1 MSWSSYNPET
11 THFDGLYFRVN
22 WSGKVDSVEVNSGLE
37 TSKVRLMYRVQ
48 GSPIQIKIQP
58 FRKPVKKFNSTDHM
72 PKRTQTF
79 KWSPAS
85 TVWRLYWERSRLYFG
100 TKASQVFGAVVVG
113 LKGIR
118 IFKMYEMNQFLCNFR
133 NRKIFC
139 WMYERK
145 SNLGAL

>member
-1 MSWSSYNPET
+1 MKDMSWSSYNPET

-72 PKRTQTF
+72 PKRTKTF
-79 KWSPAS
+79 QWSPTTAFS
-85 TVWRLYWERSRLYFG
+85 RFNLKIVMVHLGKSLMKCPGVWRCLNKVKKIRSFV
-100 TKASQVFGAVVVG
+100 KVSNES
-113 LKGIR
+113 
-118 IFKMYEMNQFLCNFR
+118 IFMQFVKKM
-133 NRKIFC
+133 
-139 WMYERK
+139 
-145 SNLGAL
+145 